1 MRVSMKKKNVHFSD
15 EELNKLLERFK
26 SIKDSVDKSIS
37 EVLEAAKVIESREL
51 KKEKS
56 NFDKKELALEKT
68 R

>member
-1 MRVSMKKKNVHFSD
+1 MKKKNVHFSD

>member
-37 EVLEAAKVIESREL
+37 EVFEAAKVIESR
-51 KKEKS
+51 
-56 NFDKKELALEKT
+56 
-68 R
+68 